1 MGKRLVA
8 ALAVMVVSGG
18 VTSSVYASP
27 KPVSKAQYLVMLKR
41 ANARVS
47 KVETA
52 AEQGLKPSASR
63 SDITRLLVAWASTES
78 QLGRS
83 FAGVRPPLEV
93 AAANVL
99 LARGERTF
107 GAEIAAA
114 AHHLPQAK
122 AKIGPFL
129 EKALGS
135 SKGAAMI
142 DRALAKLKA
151 AGYRVE

>member
-1 MGKRLVA
+1 MGQHGVA
-8 ALAVMVVSGG
+8 ARQVVRG
-18 VTSSVYASP
+18 
-27 KPVSKAQYLVMLKR
+27 R
-41 ANARVS
+41 A
-47 KVETA
+47 TA
-52 AEQGLKPSASR
+52 
-63 SDITRLLVAWASTES
+63 
-78 QLGRS
+78 
-83 FAGVRPPLEV
+83 LEV

-99 LARGERTF
+99 LARGERAF

-151 AGYRVE
+151 AGYRVQ